1 MKNNFN
7 LKRFVDAQSLTYE
20 RALFEIKNGRKSS
33 HWMWFIFPQHHDIG
47 TSKTSLRYAI
57 NSKEEAIT
65 YLKHPILGSRLLEIT
80 KAFLSIENKTA
91 QEILGNPDEFKT
103 QSSMTL
109 FDAIQSDNK
118 LFSSVLDKYFD
129 GNRCEIT
136 LLNINNQ

>member
-7 LKRFVDAQSLTYE
+7 LKRFVDAQSLIYE

-33 HWMWFIFPQHHDIG
+33 HWMWFIFPQYRDIG
-47 TSKTSLRYAI
+47 SSKTSLRYAI

-91 QEILGNPDEFKT
+91 HEILGTPDEFKI

-109 FDAIQSDNK
+109 FDAIQSENK
-118 LFSSVLDKYFD
+118 LFSSVLHKYFD
-129 GNRCEIT
+129 GNRFEIT

>member
-7 LKRFVDAQSLTYE
+7 LKRFVDAQSLIYE

-33 HWMWFIFPQHHDIG
+33 HWMWFIFPQYRDIG
-47 TSKTSLRYAI
+47 SSKTSLRYAI

-91 QEILGNPDEFKT
+91 HEILRTPDEFKI

-118 LFSSVLDKYFD
+118 LFSSVL
-129 GNRCEIT
+129 
-136 LLNINNQ
+136 

>member
-7 LKRFVDAQSLTYE
+7 LKRFVDAQSLIYE

-33 HWMWFIFPQHHDIG
+33 HWMWFIFPQYRDIG
-47 TSKTSLRYAI
+47 SSKTSLRYAI
-57 NSKEEAIT
+57 NCKEEAIT

-91 QEILGNPDEFKT
+91 HEILGTPDEFKI

-118 LFSSVLDKYFD
+118 LFSSVLYKYFD

-136 LLNINNQ
+136 VLNINNQ

>member
-1 MKNNFN
+1 LKNNFN
-7 LKRFVDAQSLTYE
+7 LKRFVDAQSLIYE

-33 HWMWFIFPQHHDIG
+33 HWMWFIFPQYRDIG
-47 TSKTSLRYAI
+47 SSKTSLRYAI
-57 NSKEEAIT
+57 NSEEEAIS
-65 YLKHPILGSRLLEIT
+65 YLKHPILGLRLLEIT

-91 QEILGNPDEFKT
+91 HEILGTPDEFKI

-109 FDAIQSDNK
+109 FDAIQSENK
-118 LFSSVLDKYFD
+118 LFSSVLHKYFD

>member
-7 LKRFVDAQSLTYE
+7 LKRFVDAQSLIYE

-33 HWMWFIFPQHHDIG
+33 HWMWFIFPQYRDIG
-47 TSKTSLRYAI
+47 SSKTSLRYAI

-91 QEILGNPDEFKT
+91 HEILGTPDEFKI

-109 FDAIQSDNK
+109 FDAIQSENK
-118 LFSSVLDKYFD
+118 LFSSVLNKYFD
-129 GNRCEIT
+129 GNRFEIT